1 MTQHQVVYAA
11 RQEGKTKYIPLSA
24 IATQLRADAK
34 VLRRWLTD
42 PTLSREDMNDLA
54 NNLERQAERLEGK
67 K

>member
-1 MTQHQVVYAA
+1 MTQERLQ
-11 RQEGKTKYIPLSA
+11 L
-24 IATQLRADAK
+24 IATQLRANAA

-54 NNLERQAERLEGK
+54 KNLERQAERLEGK